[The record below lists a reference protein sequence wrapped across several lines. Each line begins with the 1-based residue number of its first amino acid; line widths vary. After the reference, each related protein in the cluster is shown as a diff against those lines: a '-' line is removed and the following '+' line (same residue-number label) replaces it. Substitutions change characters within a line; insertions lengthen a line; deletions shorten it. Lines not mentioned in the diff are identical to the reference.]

1 MKKYFNRVF
10 ISISIL
16 INTLLGGRNN
26 QTFSARNWERK
37 RNNKINL
44 VFLIDFL
51 WVWEKNHCLES
62 WTKWT
67 IINHAI
73 NHYETTNNIEKHKR
87 SNWYEKETG

>member
-1 MKKYFNRVF
+1 MIKYLNRIF

-16 INTLLGGRNN
+16 INTILGGRNN

-51 WVWEKNHCLES
+51 WVWETNHCLES
-62 WTKWT
+62 WAKWV

-73 NHYETTNNIEKHKR
+73 NYYENANNIEKHKR
-87 SNWYEKETG
+87 SNWYEKDDE

>member
-1 MKKYFNRVF
+1 MKKYLNRVF

-51 WVWEKNHCLES
+51 WIWEKNHCLES
-62 WTKWT
+62 WSKWE

-73 NHYETTNNIEKHKR
+73 NRYENSNNIEQSKR
-87 SNWYEKETG
+87 SNWYEKDVE

>member
-16 INTLLGGRNN
+16 INTILGGRNN

-37 RNNKINL
+37 RNGKLNL

-51 WVWEKNHCLES
+51 WVWEKHHCLEA

-67 IINHAI
+67 IINYAI
-73 NHYETTNNIEKHKR
+73 NHFENANNIEKHKR
-87 SNWYEKETG
+87 SNWYEKEYE